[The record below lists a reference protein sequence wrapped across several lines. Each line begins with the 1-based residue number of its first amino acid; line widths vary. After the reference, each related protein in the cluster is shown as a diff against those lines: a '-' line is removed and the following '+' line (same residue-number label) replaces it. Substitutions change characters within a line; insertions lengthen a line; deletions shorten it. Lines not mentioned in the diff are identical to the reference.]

1 MSVYFTI
8 YIYICFFLVFFF
20 FFNFY
25 FQMFGYVMFG
35 YFCLGGVDVD
45 VVLMQEDCHWLGLW
59 DGDLDGGPVSS
70 SSSF

>member
-1 MSVYFTI
+1 
-8 YIYICFFLVFFF
+8 
-20 FFNFY
+20 
-25 FQMFGYVMFG
+25 MFGYVMFG